1 MAATMEL
8 GSDTDP
14 RNATFSISD
23 EDHTLGNSLRFVL
36 NKDPRVAFCG
46 YSVPH
51 PSENRI
57 NVRVQTTGIPARD
70 VLKDAL
76 NDLTA
81 MNQHVMTTFDSAVE
95 RFKANQGM
103 TELSMKSGVTSQH
116 SGSVK
121 KP

>member
-1 MAATMEL
+1 MSLMI
-8 GSDTDP
+8 GIFTDGHCSS
-14 RNATFSISD
+14 A
-23 EDHTLGNSLRFVL
+23 GV
-36 NKDPRVAFCG
+36 
-46 YSVPH
+46 
-51 PSENRI
+51 
-57 NVRVQTTGIPARD
+57 PARD

-81 MNQHVMTTFDSAVE
+81 MNQHVMNTFDRAVE

-103 TELSMKSGVTSQH
+103 TELSIKSGLASQH

>member
-1 MAATMEL
+1 MNLSDGL
-8 GSDTDP
+8 GLC
-14 RNATFSISD
+14 A
-23 EDHTLGNSLRFVL
+23 
-36 NKDPRVAFCG
+36 
-46 YSVPH
+46 
-51 PSENRI
+51 
-57 NVRVQTTGIPARD
+57 GIPARD